1 MHWSILFILE
11 YLVNVLK
18 QYKLLNQL
26 PWQSYTPLQNAK
38 LTPLVQI
45 YKVVICTGQFYCK
58 LRCQQIEV
66 KDKSTMAWMDC

>member
-1 MHWSILFILE
+1 MHWSMLFILE

-26 PWQSYTPLQNAK
+26 PWQSNIPLQNAK

-45 YKVVICTGQFYCK
+45 
-58 LRCQQIEV
+58 
-66 KDKSTMAWMDC
+66 